1 MSDKALV
8 STNGNACL
16 PRIDAP
22 EARPMA
28 SPRTD
33 VLETREAFVLVVD
46 VPGVDEKG
54 VELSLHDGLLTVHAA
69 PPPGELD
76 PNHGPAAFAGYHR
89 DFHLAAEVRSDKVEA
104 TVRDGVLKIV
114 LPKAETFRKIEVRNA

>member
-1 MSDKALV
+1 MTDKALV
-8 STNGNACL
+8 KSDSNGGL
-16 PRIDAP
+16 QRIDAP

-33 VLETREAFVLVVD
+33 VLETRDAFVLVVD

-69 PPPGELD
+69 PPPGEMDAGL
-76 PNHGPAAFAGYHR
+76 GPAAFAGYHR
-89 DFHLAAEVRSDKVEA
+89 DFHLAAEVQSEKVEA